1 VFRSDKAGAELP
13 SVLINGYTPRANWV
27 SGKSDGK
34 VEPAA
39 GPVMIMGKDKLL
51 TKRGEVLADLFAACS
66 QVRRLIHPER

>member
-1 VFRSDKAGAELP
+1 MFRSDKAGAELP

-66 QVRRLIHPER
+66 QVRWLIYPAR